1 MSIKTE
7 LDKLEANIETIA
19 DNLEARGMVV
29 TERTMK
35 GLIDATA
42 PDVPWYLNQTYL
54 NSLTEDDIGTEINE
68 VEVNG
73 QIHRVRL
80 IGVDHDDLATGGKAH
95 TTWEFMDILSD
106 SDGYSYGIVWNDT
119 NDTGSANYDYTN
131 SSIRKALNGTGNAT
145 KFLWARKGQTTFD
158 SESRTVLQMLPT
170 SLQNAIKTVKKQ
182 VNVNSGGTWGLVE
195 FTDKLFLLATKEMGY
210 SSQDAEDLPTYK
222 FYEGHTSQTD
232 AIRIKKQINGTE
244 VLTSSSQ
251 IPSGSGQLY
260 QGTVYNYAGYNY
272 KADDTGGGVY
282 WTRSPY
288 VSSSYSAWYV
298 YRDGNLI
305 DNLVYS
311 TASGVAPAFC
321 L

>member
-1 MSIKTE
+1 MSIQVKNVKKITLGGVE
-7 LDKLEANIETIA
+7 VKQIKDRNGNVLWKKGPTDWWEDQAFLSSLTIS
-19 DNLEARGMVV
+19 DV
-29 TERTMK
+29 
-35 GLIDATA
+35 GLIKE
-42 PDVPWYLNQTYL
+42 VP
-54 NSLTEDDIGTEINE
+54 IN
-68 VEVNG
+68 G
-73 QIHRVRL
+73 KDHRVRL

-95 TTWEFMDILSD
+95 TTWEFVNLISD
-106 SDGYSYGIVWNDT
+106 ASGHSLATVWNDT
-119 NDTGSANYDYTN
+119 NDTDSANYDYTN

-210 SSQDAEDLPTYK
+210 SSSYAEDLTTYK

-244 VLTSSSQ
+244 VSTSSPQ

-272 KADDTGGGVY
+272 RADDTGGGVY

-288 VSSSYSAWYV
+288 VSYSYGAWSV
-298 YRDGNLI
+298 YRDGSLY
-305 DNLVYS
+305 DRDTVCGSAY
-311 TASGVAPAFC
+311 GVAPAFC